1 MLFRSIFD
9 FKNGIGND
17 IADAGKAESP
27 VEALT
32 KTVYLSGDKTYAQLN
47 AEYFTQIDTRINE
60 INEKISKL

>member
-1 MLFRSIFD
+1 MLFRS
-9 FKNGIGND
+9 
-17 IADAGKAESP
+17 ADAGKAESP